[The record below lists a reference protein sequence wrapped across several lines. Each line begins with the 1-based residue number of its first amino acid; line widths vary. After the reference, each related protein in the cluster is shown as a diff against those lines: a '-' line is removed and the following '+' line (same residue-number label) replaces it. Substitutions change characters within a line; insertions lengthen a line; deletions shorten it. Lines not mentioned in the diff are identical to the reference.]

1 MCPTPACQQR
11 QLAWGVGLHKRGPK
25 GKVLPEIE
33 RWLYVPTPKGVDFY
47 EQTRKTRRTLFGGA
61 AGGAK
66 SHTLRWGL
74 YRDALRMP
82 GISCLL
88 LRRTYKDLEKNHL
101 KAMLQEV
108 PQLGGTYLESKHA
121 AKFGN
126 GSIIYAG
133 HCETEA
139 DAMAYLSSEFDR
151 IAFDELVT
159 FDRDPA
165 LEIMTRARTS
175 HPVVLKDG
183 GAQVWAATNPGG
195 TGALWVKQ
203 FFIDREV
210 DREEFPRY
218 NPELYGFVA
227 SFLEDNPWI
236 DPQYVQDLDEQS
248 EMRRRQL
255 KFGDWN
261 AFVGQ
266 FFSQWHETKDGQ
278 PWHVRDLDGASLESC
293 EHFASMDWGYSS
305 PGVVLWWACLPDG
318 HYHIRAEYK
327 FKETSAEEVA
337 QAILAQNRNLGI
349 ARLRYLVCDPAM
361 KAKTGSGRGESILE
375 TLARHGLPM
384 RPGDNDRFNG
394 WARCR
399 DLLRPA
405 PDGVPWLSVS
415 PACVYGRRTIPAQVQ
430 DPKDPEDLD
439 TAKDDHWV
447 DAWRYGAMSRPTPTR
462 HRLIEAPTPVGS
474 WGWWRSYHR
483 KKEQAHGPLA

>member
-1 MCPTPACQQR
+1 
-11 QLAWGVGLHKRGPK
+11 V
-25 GKVLPEIE
+25 
-33 RWLYVPTPKGVDFY
+33 YVPTPKGVVFY
-47 EQTRKTRRTLFGGA
+47 EQTRTTRRTLFGGA

-74 YRDALRMP
+74 YRDALRLP
-82 GISCLL
+82 GSQSLL

-101 KAMLQEV
+101 AAMMREV
-108 PQLGGTYLESKHA
+108 PELGGTYLDSKKM
-121 AKFGN
+121 AKFDN
-126 GSIIYAG
+126 GSVIYAG

-175 HPVVLKDG
+175 HPKVLEDG
-183 GAQVWAATNPGG
+183 GAQVWAGTNPGG

-203 FFIDREV
+203 FFIDKVV

-218 NPELYGFVA
+218 NPDLYGFVP
-227 SFLEDNPWI
+227 SFLSDNPWI
-236 DPQYVQDLDEQS
+236 DPDYEKDLDEQS

-261 AFVGQ
+261 AFFGQ
-266 FFSQWHETKDGQ
+266 FFSQWHEETDGQ
-278 PWHVRDLDGASLESC
+278 PWHVRSLPIPEGT
-293 EHFASMDWGYSS
+293 EHFCSMDWGYSA

-318 HYHIRAEYK
+318 HYHVRAEYK
-327 FKETSAEEVA
+327 FREMSAEAVA
-337 QAILAQNRNLGI
+337 EAILAQTRDLGI
-349 ARLRYLVCDPAM
+349 GRLRYVVCDPAM
-361 KAKTGSGRGESILE
+361 KAKTGSGRGESIFE
-375 TLARHGLPM
+375 TLIRYGLPM

-405 PDGVPWLSVS
+405 PDGRPWLTVDVD
-415 PACVYGRRTIPAQVQ
+415 CVYGRRTLPAMVQ
-430 DPKDPEDLD
+430 DPHDPEDVD
-439 TAKDDHWV
+439 TTKDDHWC
-447 DAWRYGAMSRPTPTR
+447 DAWRYGAMSRPSPTR
-462 HRLIEAPTPVGS
+462 TRTPREDDAPPNS
-474 WGWWRSYHR
+474 WGWWRAYHR
-483 KKEQAHGPLA
+483 RQDRQTGVLA